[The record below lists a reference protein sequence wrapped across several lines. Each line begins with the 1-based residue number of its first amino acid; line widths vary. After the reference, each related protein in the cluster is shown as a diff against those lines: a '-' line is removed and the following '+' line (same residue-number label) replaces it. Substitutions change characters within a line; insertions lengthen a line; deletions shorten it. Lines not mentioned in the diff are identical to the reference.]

1 MPGPTMPCSLS
12 NAFTTFPDPVGFLST
27 ARAIAQPGAPVIV
40 MDERT
45 ADVFDPEAGP
55 IEQLLYGFSL
65 TCCLPDSLS
74 HPGSV
79 ATGTVMRVLDTRKLC
94 QGRRFRAG

>member
-1 MPGPTMPCSLS
+1 M
-12 NAFTTFPDPVGFLST
+12 GFLST

-45 ADVFDPEAGP
+45 ADEFDPEAGP

-74 HPGSV
+74 HPGSI
-79 ATGTVMRVLDTRKLC
+79 ATGTVMRHSTLESYAKAAGFERVDVLPIEHEMF
-94 QGRRFRAG
+94 RFYRLG